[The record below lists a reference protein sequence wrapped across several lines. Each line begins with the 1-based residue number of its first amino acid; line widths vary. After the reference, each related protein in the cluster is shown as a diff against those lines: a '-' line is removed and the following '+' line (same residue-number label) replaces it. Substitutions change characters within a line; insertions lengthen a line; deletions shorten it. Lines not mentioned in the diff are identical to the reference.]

1 MNWHA
6 FISTLLGGFITFCAI
21 LFTNALDLR
30 KRKRTHEAL
39 IHALLQG
46 LQDEV
51 GGLLEMAET
60 SPVLPIEAVAEG
72 KPYEGLFTASQDYF
86 IVYHANA
93 ALVMQIADAELRRS
107 ISQTYTRAK
116 AVLDTVN
123 MNRLYLERY
132 HYLQSTFLKTKD
144 PLVQVESEDYRRAL
158 VQIAGQLK
166 QADAHFKRT
175 AAGLLEMLSREL
187 GTEPKEKTRI
197 VAETHGYFTLPSPDY
212 LKPGR
217 IRQLCAKIGVCFARK
232 QNTNPCLR
240 QRINSHSRTITIKPP
255 L

>member
-30 KRKRTHEAL
+30 KRKRTHDTL

-60 SPVLPIEAVAEG
+60 SPVRPIQTVAEG

-86 IVYHANA
+86 IVYHSNA
-93 ALVMQIADAELRRS
+93 ALVMQIADANLRRS
-107 ISQTYTRAK
+107 IIQTYTRAK

-123 MNRLYLERY
+123 MNRLYL
-132 HYLQSTFLKTKD
+132 
-144 PLVQVESEDYRRAL
+144 
-158 VQIAGQLK
+158 
-166 QADAHFKRT
+166 
-175 AAGLLEMLSREL
+175 
-187 GTEPKEKTRI
+187 
-197 VAETHGYFTLPSPDY
+197 
-212 LKPGR
+212 
-217 IRQLCAKIGVCFARK
+217 
-232 QNTNPCLR
+232 
-240 QRINSHSRTITIKPP
+240 
-255 L
+255 

>member
-6 FISTLLGGFITFCAI
+6 FISTLLGGLITFSAI

-30 KRKRTHEAL
+30 KRTRSHDKL

-46 LQDEV
+46 LQDEIA
-51 GGLLEMAET
+51 GLLEMAEA
-60 SPVLPIEAVAEG
+60 SPVRPIEAVPEG

-93 ALVMQIADAELRRS
+93 GLVMQIADTNLRRS
-107 ISQTYTRAK
+107 IIQTYTRAK
-116 AVLDTVN
+116 VVLDTVN

-144 PLVQVESEDYRRAL
+144 ISVQAESEDYRRAL

-166 QADAHFKRT
+166 RADVEFRRT
-175 AAGLLEMLSREL
+175 AADLLDTLSYQL
-187 GTEPKEKTRI
+187 GDERKEERI
-197 VAETHGYFTLPSPDY
+197 PCAESKRDG
-212 LKPGR
+212 GR
-217 IRQLCAKIGVCFARK
+217 FKV
-232 QNTNPCLR
+232 
-240 QRINSHSRTITIKPP
+240 SRNGRCQ
-255 L
+255 

>member
-21 LFTNALDLR
+21 LFTNVLDLR
-30 KRKRTHEAL
+30 KRKRTHDAL

-46 LQDEV
+46 LRDEI

-60 SPVLPIEAVAEG
+60 SPVRPIQAVTEG

-107 ISQTYTRAK
+107 IMQTYTRAK

-144 PLVQVESEDYRRAL
+144 GSVQAESEDYRRAL
-158 VQIAGQLK
+158 VEIARQLK
-166 QADAHFKRT
+166 QADAQFRRT
-175 AAGLLEMLSREL
+175 AASLLKMLSDRIGADAE
-187 GTEPKEKTRI
+187 EKRLIATRTSGL
-197 VAETHGYFTLPSPDY
+197 E
-212 LKPGR
+212 
-217 IRQLCAKIGVCFARK
+217 FAAA
-232 QNTNPCLR
+232 Q
-240 QRINSHSRTITIKPP
+240 SE
-255 L
+255 

>member
-1 MNWHA
+1 MHWQT
-6 FISTLLGGFITFCAI
+6 FISTLLGGLVTFTAI

-30 KRKRTHEAL
+30 RRKRTHEKL

-46 LQDEV
+46 LKDEIA
-51 GGLLEMAET
+51 GLLELAQT
-60 SPVLPIEAVAEG
+60 SPVRPIDAIPDG

-93 ALVMQIADAELRRS
+93 ALVMQIADANLRRS
-107 ISQTYTRAK
+107 IIQTYTRAK

-144 PLVQVESEDYRRAL
+144 GSVQAESEDYRRAL

-166 QADAHFKRT
+166 QADAQFRRT
-175 AAGLLEMLSREL
+175 AAGLLEMLSRTL
-187 GTEPKEKTRI
+187 GTELKER
-197 VAETHGYFTLPSPDY
+197 GDD
-212 LKPGR
+212 
-217 IRQLCAKIGVCFARK
+217 CARK
-232 QNTNPCLR
+232 SAAASLGIKTQENVLA
-240 QRINSHSRTITIKPP
+240 QGINSHSQTLTTKTAS
-255 L
+255 LGQ

>member
-1 MNWHA
+1 MKWSM
-6 FISTLLGGFITFCAI
+6 FISTLLGGLITFTAI

-30 KRKRTHEAL
+30 KRKRAHEQL

-51 GGLLEMAET
+51 SGLLEMAKT
-60 SPVLPIEAVAEG
+60 SPVRPIHAVPEG

-93 ALVMQIADAELRRS
+93 ALVMQIADADLRRS
-107 ISQTYTRAK
+107 IIQTYTRAK

-144 PLVQVESEDYRRAL
+144 TLVQAESEDYRRAL

-166 QADAHFKRT
+166 EADAEFRT
-175 AAGLLEMLSREL
+175 SATGLLEMLSQKIGAEL
-187 GTEPKEKTRI
+187 KEKRTV
-197 VAETHGYFTLPSPDY
+197 VAQRHRWPSGA
-212 LKPGR
+212 L
-217 IRQLCAKIGVCFARK
+217 LCASQAVP
-232 QNTNPCLR
+232 QSTNGF
-240 QRINSHSRTITIKPP
+240 NSNKT
-255 L
+255 